1 MEKSGW
7 KLGKGIGKEE
17 SGMITPLIAFKTNSS
32 TAVIRNSVF
41 ELGDVLDPVIKEKLL
56 QKQYWDAYIFRFN
69 LKRLNTATCVVVLTN
84 MLSPKMYDV
93 AAQEDIEMECQS
105 LGVI

>member
-17 SGMITPLIAFKTNSS
+17 SGILTPLIAFKTNST

-56 QKQYWDAYIFRFN
+56 QKEYWDA
-69 LKRLNTATCVVVLTN
+69 LNHATCVVVLTN
-84 MLSPKMYDV
+84 MLPPKMYDI